1 MKLDTLYKRA
11 KTGAVLSWIIT
22 QEDDYYYTVS
32 GQLDGK
38 LTRSKNFY
46 CKGKNIGRA
55 NETSPSEQAAKV
67 AESKWKKQLE
77 RGYVQDPDDLDK
89 NIINKIEPMTARK
102 YGEVDLPDVV
112 MCQPKLDGLRCLI
125 TKDRAVSRGNKDWV
139 TIDHI
144 RKALAP
150 IFEKHPHLVLDGE
163 LYCHDLHD
171 DFNKITS
178 LVKKT
183 KPTEDDISEC
193 ARVIQ
198 FWWYDIAGTNLT
210 FRERSRLLVSL
221 YIDHVKSPV
230 VVPVQTMECYSKE
243 QLDASYSEY
252 IREGYEGQMVRDPES
267 KYEHKRS
274 KGLLKRK
281 EFMDA
286 EYKIVDVCEGQ
297 GNKAGMAGYMI
308 LAREDGKTFHSN
320 IKGNHE
326 HLRETL
332 ERRDRLVGQYA
343 TCKFFELTPDGIP
356 RFPYVIGI
364 RVAPG
369 QDT

>member
-11 KTGAVLSWIIT
+11 KTGAVLSWTIT

-77 RGYVQDPDDLDK
+77 RGYVQDPDDIDK

-112 MCQPKLDGLRCLI
+112 MSQPKLDGLRCLI
-125 TKDRAVSRGNKDWV
+125 TKDRAISRGNKDWV
-139 TIDHI
+139 TIDHV

-163 LYCHDLHD
+163 LYSHDLHD

-183 KPTEDDISEC
+183 KPTEDDIAEC

-198 FWWYDIAGTNLT
+198 FWWYDIAGTDLT
-210 FRERSRLLVSL
+210 FAERSKLIVSL

-230 VVPVQTMECYSKE
+230 VVPVQTMKCYNKE

-281 EFMDA
+281 EFIDA

-308 LAREDGKTFHSN
+308 LAREDGKTFRSN
-320 IKGNHE
+320 IKGNHD